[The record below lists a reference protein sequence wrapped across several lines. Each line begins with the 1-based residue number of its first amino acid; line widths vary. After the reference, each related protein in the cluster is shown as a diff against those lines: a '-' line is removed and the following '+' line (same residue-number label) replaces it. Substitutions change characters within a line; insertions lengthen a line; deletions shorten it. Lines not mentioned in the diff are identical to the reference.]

1 MPNIGY
7 YHPIIVHFAVAFL
20 IAGVLLRLAS
30 LTGWPRLSFAKPAAT
45 VFLLVGT
52 LCALAAARSGTD
64 AHGPVERV
72 PGAREAV
79 QEHEELGE
87 RARNVFVVVGLLEVL
102 GLFLARKKRER
113 FALIASGLVGA
124 VGLFFLYE
132 AAEHGGALVY
142 SYAGGV
148 GVRTGNDEDVGRLL
162 LAGLYN
168 QAQLDRKLGNHE
180 DAASLVQLAVARHP
194 GDAEVELMAA
204 ESLLLDQ
211 KDPERA
217 LDALAAMRPDD
228 PRLRIRQGLLEVDAY
243 VAAGDSDKARARL
256 EALVNEFPQ
265 NSRLKRRLDQFG
277 HN

>member
-7 YHPIIVHFAVAFL
+7 YHPVVVHFVVAFL

-52 LCALAAARSGTD
+52 LAALAAARSGTD

-79 QEHEELGE
+79 QEHEELGK
-87 RARNVFVVVGLLEVL
+87 RARNIFVAVGLLEVL
-102 GLFLARKKRER
+102 GLFLARKKSER

-168 QAQLDRKLGNHE
+168 QAQIDWKLGNHE

-194 GDAEVELMAA
+194 GDVEVELMAA

-243 VAAGDSDKARARL
+243 VAAGDSDKAHARL
-256 EALVNEFPQ
+256 EALVNEFPT
-265 NSRLKRRLDQFG
+265 NNRLKRRLEQFG